1 MISIVLFHGGVSY
14 KDFTRLNHLGIC
26 MSHDMIVALQQ
37 KMGAN
42 FDAKAIMSWKKIEGN
57 KCVQLLVEEIWQ
69 KQVLGERGR

>member
-26 MSHDMIVALQQ
+26 MSQDMIVALQQ

>member
-14 KDFTRLNHLGIC
+14 KDFIRLNHLGIC

-42 FDAKAIMSWKKIEGN
+42 FDAKAIM
-57 KCVQLLVEEIWQ
+57 
-69 KQVLGERGR
+69 

>member
-1 MISIVLFHGGVSY
+1 
-14 KDFTRLNHLGIC
+14 

-42 FDAKAIMSWKKIEGN
+42 FDAKAIMQRKKIEGD

-69 KQVLGERGR
+69 KQVLELIEKSRQSLGEKTITNEVLDETAKRLGK